1 MLSNFF
7 QIFLLISPVFL
18 LIILG
23 NFLRRIKVPD
33 ISFWEIND
41 KLCYWVLIP
50 ALLFHYISQINLS
63 SEMLYSYSIIIYVG
77 FFIAILNV
85 LILGKLL
92 GYPPERWTS
101 ILQGAVRQNAFIALA
116 ITGSLFGD
124 EGLKIASIFM
134 LIYVP
139 SINIIIVTTM
149 VMNFGQSKKNVSNN
163 EFITVFV
170 ELSKNPFIL
179 AMITGLI
186 FSIIQS
192 EKFARIIGTGSYL
205 PPKIVTNFD
214 LEKTLD
220 TSDEWI
226 TARTGIK
233 ERRIVTDQNTC
244 DLAFEASI
252 KALAMAEL
260 KPDDI
265 DLIILSTTTP
275 DKIFPATATILQ
287 NRLGAICPAFDLQAV
302 CAGFVFALTTAQQY
316 IENGAAKNI
325 LVVGSETMS
334 RIVDWNDRS
343 TAILFADGAGA
354 VILSADNNTGIKH
367 SKLYSDGNYLS
378 SLHVN
383 NNRINELGT
392 IEMEGN
398 EVFKIAVNK
407 LSEVAEETLTDCN
420 MTSEDIHWM
429 VPHQANIR
437 IINAIA
443 KRIKLP
449 LDKVILTLDKHGNTS
464 AASIPLA
471 LDTGVRDGRIKKGD
485 TLLFEG
491 IGGGFSWGSILL
503 EY

>member
-1 MLSNFF
+1 M
-7 QIFLLISPVFL
+7 
-18 LIILG
+18 
-23 NFLRRIKVPD
+23 K
-33 ISFWEIND
+33 
-41 KLCYWVLIP
+41 
-50 ALLFHYISQINLS
+50 
-63 SEMLYSYSIIIYVG
+63 
-77 FFIAILNV
+77 
-85 LILGKLL
+85 
-92 GYPPERWTS
+92 
-101 ILQGAVRQNAFIALA
+101 
-116 ITGSLFGD
+116 
-124 EGLKIASIFM
+124 
-134 LIYVP
+134 
-139 SINIIIVTTM
+139 
-149 VMNFGQSKKNVSNN
+149 
-163 EFITVFV
+163 
-170 ELSKNPFIL
+170 
-179 AMITGLI
+179 
-186 FSIIQS
+186 
-192 EKFARIIGTGSYL
+192 KFARIIGTGSYL
-205 PPKIVTNFD
+205 PPKVVTNFD

-244 DLAFEASI
+244 DLALEASI
-252 KALAMAEL
+252 KALSMVEL
-260 KPDDI
+260 KPEDI

-287 NRLGAICPAFDLQAV
+287 NRLGASCPAFDLQAV

-491 IGGGFSWGSILL
+491 IGGGFSWGSVLL

>member
-1 MLSNFF
+1 M
-7 QIFLLISPVFL
+7 
-18 LIILG
+18 
-23 NFLRRIKVPD
+23 K
-33 ISFWEIND
+33 
-41 KLCYWVLIP
+41 
-50 ALLFHYISQINLS
+50 
-63 SEMLYSYSIIIYVG
+63 
-77 FFIAILNV
+77 
-85 LILGKLL
+85 
-92 GYPPERWTS
+92 
-101 ILQGAVRQNAFIALA
+101 
-116 ITGSLFGD
+116 
-124 EGLKIASIFM
+124 
-134 LIYVP
+134 
-139 SINIIIVTTM
+139 
-149 VMNFGQSKKNVSNN
+149 
-163 EFITVFV
+163 
-170 ELSKNPFIL
+170 
-179 AMITGLI
+179 
-186 FSIIQS
+186 
-192 EKFARIIGTGSYL
+192 KFARIIGTGSYL
-205 PPKIVTNFD
+205 PPKVVTNFD

-220 TSDEWI
+220 TSDGWI

-244 DLAFEASI
+244 DLALEASI
-252 KALAMAEL
+252 KALSMAEL
-260 KPDDI
+260 KPEDI

-287 NRLGAICPAFDLQAV
+287 HRLGASCPAFDLQAV

-367 SKLYSDGNYLS
+367 SKLYSDGKYLS

>member
-1 MLSNFF
+1 M
-7 QIFLLISPVFL
+7 
-18 LIILG
+18 
-23 NFLRRIKVPD
+23 K
-33 ISFWEIND
+33 
-41 KLCYWVLIP
+41 
-50 ALLFHYISQINLS
+50 
-63 SEMLYSYSIIIYVG
+63 
-77 FFIAILNV
+77 
-85 LILGKLL
+85 
-92 GYPPERWTS
+92 
-101 ILQGAVRQNAFIALA
+101 
-116 ITGSLFGD
+116 
-124 EGLKIASIFM
+124 
-134 LIYVP
+134 
-139 SINIIIVTTM
+139 
-149 VMNFGQSKKNVSNN
+149 
-163 EFITVFV
+163 
-170 ELSKNPFIL
+170 
-179 AMITGLI
+179 
-186 FSIIQS
+186 
-192 EKFARIIGTGSYL
+192 KFARIIGTGSYL
-205 PPKIVTNFD
+205 PPKVVTNFD

-220 TSDEWI
+220 TSDDWI

-244 DLAFEASI
+244 DLALEASI
-252 KALAMAEL
+252 KALSMAEL
-260 KPDDI
+260 KPEDI

-287 NRLGAICPAFDLQAV
+287 NRLGASCPAFDLQAV

>member
-1 MLSNFF
+1 M
-7 QIFLLISPVFL
+7 
-18 LIILG
+18 
-23 NFLRRIKVPD
+23 K
-33 ISFWEIND
+33 
-41 KLCYWVLIP
+41 
-50 ALLFHYISQINLS
+50 
-63 SEMLYSYSIIIYVG
+63 
-77 FFIAILNV
+77 
-85 LILGKLL
+85 
-92 GYPPERWTS
+92 
-101 ILQGAVRQNAFIALA
+101 
-116 ITGSLFGD
+116 
-124 EGLKIASIFM
+124 
-134 LIYVP
+134 
-139 SINIIIVTTM
+139 
-149 VMNFGQSKKNVSNN
+149 
-163 EFITVFV
+163 
-170 ELSKNPFIL
+170 
-179 AMITGLI
+179 
-186 FSIIQS
+186 
-192 EKFARIIGTGSYL
+192 KFARIIGTGSYL
-205 PPKIVTNFD
+205 PPKVVTNFD

-244 DLAFEASI
+244 DLALEASL
-252 KALAMAEL
+252 KALSMAEL
-260 KPDDI
+260 QPEDI

-275 DKIFPATATILQ
+275 DKIFPATATMLQ
-287 NRLGAICPAFDLQAV
+287 NRLGASCPAFDLQAV